1 MRIFHVILSLSKTLK
16 NKKLSSLTN
25 TKLGGLF
32 LNAQIKAET
41 EMKDQK

>member
-32 LNAQIKAET
+32 LRNNKEKQLIIK
-41 EMKDQK
+41 